1 VRKIEIIWLRKKG
14 NFMNKLFINLLLILG
29 INFSL
34 LGSDQDISE
43 RQLIYEEENRKAE
56 GDHSPIHPVVFD
68 RSIKRFEF
76 DGSREDLPVYWVV
89 GGQRVSE
96 KELENNPLSKRGP
109 TYCFVNTAFLP
120 GGCKESRQEVDL
132 AGSQEPNVMMVV
144 HTKYNLD
151 PTDSEHEEISKE
163 ATEYAQRVDAYN
175 KLTKE
180 ERKKQIRMHLKR
192 RNKDDRPK
200 TPTHMDPNSSKQ

>member
-1 VRKIEIIWLRKKG
+1 
-14 NFMNKLFINLLLILG
+14 MNKLFINLLLILG

-34 LGSDQDISE
+34 LGSDQNTSE

-56 GDHSPIHPVVFD
+56 GDDSSINPLAFD
-68 RSIKRFEF
+68 RSSKPFEF
-76 DGSREDLPVYWVV
+76 DGSREDLNVVWVV
-89 GGQRVSE
+89 GGQRIPE
-96 KELENNPLSKRGP
+96 KELENYPELKSGP
-109 TYCFVNTAFLP
+109 TFCFVNLKKIAKKEQP
-120 GGCKESRQEVDL
+120 GQHVHENGFSIII
-132 AGSQEPNVMMVV
+132 A

>member
-1 VRKIEIIWLRKKG
+1 
-14 NFMNKLFINLLLILG
+14 MNKLFINLLLILG

-34 LGSDQDISE
+34 LGSDQDTSE
-43 RQLIYEEENRKAE
+43 PQLIYEEENRKAE

-68 RSIKRFEF
+68 RSIKPFEF
-76 DGSREDLPVYWVV
+76 DGSREDLNVFWVV
-89 GGQRVSE
+89 GGQRIPE

-109 TYCFVNTAFLP
+109 TYCFVNLKKIVK
-120 GGCKESRQEVDL
+120 KEQPQQQVDENEL
-132 AGSQEPNVMMVV
+132 SIIIA